1 MIDIAKLHFRK
12 LYQFIL
18 QATGNAYFP
27 TFLLLLL
34 IIILSLPVW
43 WLNIGLIL
51 HFFRSWGYLFMSHL
65 FVFVLF
71 IFPSLR
77 WLKYLL
83 MFYSRMFWFHY
94 LHLNLYFGVRSKDS
108 SFPTSLIATM
118 CQLHLVN
125 DSSSAFP
132 WRS

>member
-1 MIDIAKLHFRK
+1 MIDIAKLHFRN

-18 QATGNAYFP
+18 QATGNAYFLMFLATTAYYIFASLMVKYWSHF
-27 TFLLLLL
+27 TFLS
-34 IIILSLPVW
+34 IMRLSFYVSS
-43 WLNIGLIL
+43 
-51 HFFRSWGYLFMSHL
+51 FCFCR
-65 FVFVLF
+65 F

-83 MFYSRMFWFHY
+83 MFYPRMFWFHY
-94 LHLNLYFGVRSKDS
+94 LHLNLYYGVRSKDS